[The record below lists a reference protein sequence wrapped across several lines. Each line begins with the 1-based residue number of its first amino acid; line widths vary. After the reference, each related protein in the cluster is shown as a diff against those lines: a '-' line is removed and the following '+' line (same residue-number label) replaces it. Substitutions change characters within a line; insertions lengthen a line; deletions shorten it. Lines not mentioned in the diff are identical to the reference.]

1 MSAASSDDYF
11 KNVNSAEPENSP
23 SLGDLL
29 GETAAPPP
37 SASPEMFP
45 APAAPAAAPQ
55 EEAMPSP
62 SPEVPATP
70 IPGLGAA
77 LETPELSPAKRG
89 MTTGQAAL
97 QQQRAITLEMM
108 REEYR
113 AVFGT
118 DRKAPKAKAYDAAG
132 LTTIRLQQG
141 DDAFLRKLREE
152 ILPRNV
158 KVYENKTR
166 KRPIGLA
173 PIPSPLAQAAAPTNY
188 RGSSSNRPENLRA
201 KADELLR
208 RAAIIEQEQMRKAAI
223 EAAERARREELQ
235 ELRKRAERNLRDA
248 MNGQNVPSDLLNG
261 YVKLLQSEYKDIP
274 AAAFKDICSFCAA
287 HATRKHSSKKVR
299 SLNRYTRR
307 YRS

>member
-1 MSAASSDDYF
+1 MSESNSDDYF

-37 SASPEMFP
+37 PSESAPP
-45 APAAPAAAPQ
+45 AGPAAALQ
-55 EEAMPSP
+55 EEETIPSP
-62 SPEVPATP
+62 SPEVPAP
-70 IPGLGAA
+70 MPGLGAA

-113 AVFGT
+113 AVFGN

-141 DDAFLRKLREE
+141 DEAFLRKLREE
-152 ILPRNV
+152 IIPRNV

-166 KRPIGLA
+166 KRPMGLGPMPSMPA
-173 PIPSPLAQAAAPTNY
+173 PALGVASTNY
-188 RGSSSNRPENLRA
+188 RASSSNRPENLRA

-223 EAAERARREELQ
+223 EAAEQARREELQ

-274 AAAFKDICSFCAA
+274 AKAFKDICSFCAA